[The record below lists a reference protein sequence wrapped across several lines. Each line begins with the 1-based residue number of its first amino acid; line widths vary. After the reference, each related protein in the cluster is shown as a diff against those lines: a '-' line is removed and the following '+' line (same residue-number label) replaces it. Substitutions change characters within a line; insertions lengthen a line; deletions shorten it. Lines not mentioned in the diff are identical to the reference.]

1 MRAAVKH
8 IVRDS
13 VDELLGPRKSNELV
27 TNGLTLQAAVPQ
39 DNGKEQQT
47 QRGALSFMLQRL
59 RPRVEVTDG

>member
-1 MRAAVKH
+1 MT
-8 IVRDS
+8 
-13 VDELLGPRKSNELV
+13 E
-27 TNGLTLQAAVPQ
+27 GLTLQAAVPQ